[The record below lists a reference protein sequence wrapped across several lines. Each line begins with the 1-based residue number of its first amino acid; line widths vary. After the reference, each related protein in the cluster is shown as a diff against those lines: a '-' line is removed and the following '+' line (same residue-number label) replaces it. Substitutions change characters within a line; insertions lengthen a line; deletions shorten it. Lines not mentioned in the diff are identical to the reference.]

1 MTTGPVRLSLQGLIA
16 LILID
21 IIFPAVNRLTSS
33 IHAIYR
39 PLARFRKGEA
49 SSSSHRAARRP
60 DLPSVSDNDEGQRS
74 DDVPPSD
81 EDTEGDF
88 ESREGESI
96 TGPSHSGRLSP
107 ETIPDLDSS
116 VPDVHAGTRGTSR
129 SGSMATVRQNRRAQ
143 LAEKLREKGLDQ
155 GDEPRVKGKG
165 KGKVI
170 A

>member
-1 MTTGPVRLSLQGLIA
+1 M
-16 LILID
+16 
-21 IIFPAVNRLTSS
+21 
-33 IHAIYR
+33 
-39 PLARFRKGEA
+39 
-49 SSSSHRAARRP
+49 
-60 DLPSVSDNDEGQRS
+60 SDNDEGQRS

-116 VPDVHAGTRGTSR
+116 VLDVHSGTRGTSR

-143 LAEKLREKGLDQ
+143 LAEKLRDVFELSNINEVVAGELARSI
-155 GDEPRVKGKG
+155 ELMRVRGY
-165 KGKVI
+165 
-170 A
+170 

>member
-1 MTTGPVRLSLQGLIA
+1 M
-16 LILID
+16 
-21 IIFPAVNRLTSS
+21 FPAVNRLTSS

-96 TGPSHSGRLSP
+96 TGLGHSGRLSP

-143 LAEKLREKGLDQ
+143 LAEKLRDVFELSNINEVVAG
-155 GDEPRVKGKG
+155 VC
-165 KGKVI
+165 
-170 A
+170 